1 MTFKL
6 DRTCHRNLIE
16 SISGCLH
23 PKVLMSS
30 RFVKFHDNNQKCNKS
45 LIRSLSTLNKD
56 DLNTV
61 YGKNLYKI
69 AQSCNTTIENLSP
82 QLVKTDMKYF
92 ELPENES
99 WRLPLIF
106 DLLEARRNLT
116 EITGFNV
123 QEVEDLL
130 KHVCTT

>member
-1 MTFKL
+1 MTIIK
-6 DRTCHRNLIE
+6 NV
-16 SISGCLH
+16 ISH
-23 PKVLMSS
+23 
-30 RFVKFHDNNQKCNKS
+30 
-45 LIRSLSTLNKD
+45 IRSLSTLNKD

-61 YGKNLYKI
+61 YGKI

-82 QLVKTDMKYF
+82 QLVKTDMRYF
-92 ELPENES
+92 TLPENES
-99 WRLPLIF
+99 WRLPVIF
-106 DLLEARRNLT
+106 DLLNTRRNLM